1 MIDAKEVKRY
11 IEDKNNITLDPI
23 QYQILKAIIRGDEV
37 YTARGVGRSLL
48 YNGYADYLKDVV
60 AKGNNWNIKADE
72 FDSIFTS
79 DMILLDPVSSSE
91 NIGLK
96 HIYDSIKNDDEKM
109 FEKEYQC
116 KYQIK
121 KAKDTSI
128 IRKGKRK
135 HKAINFKIT
144 S

>member
-60 AKGNNWNIKADE
+60 AKEI
-72 FDSIFTS
+72 
-79 DMILLDPVSSSE
+79 
-91 NIGLK
+91 IG
-96 HIYDSIKNDDEKM
+96 I
-109 FEKEYQC
+109 
-116 KYQIK
+116 
-121 KAKDTSI
+121 
-128 IRKGKRK
+128 
-135 HKAINFKIT
+135 
-144 S
+144 